1 MSTTNTFKI
10 YEKKIKS
17 GKSSYRFFFIRKE
30 LQPLFD
36 NLGVFTLICSD
47 GTHYSNLNVTKSGK
61 VQRYFIFASEFF
73 NEHPRLQ
80 KHDEIPFAVDKAK
93 GIVRVTLSF
102 D

>member
-80 KHDEIPFAVDKAK
+80 KHDEIPFVIERDK
-93 GIVRVTLSF
+93 GIVKIVLS
-102 D
+102 

>member
-1 MSTTNTFKI
+1 MNTQNTLKI
-10 YEKKIKS
+10 YERITKNS
-17 GKSSYRFFFIRKE
+17 KSSYRFFFVKKE

-61 VQRYFIFASEFF
+61 VERYFIFANEFF

-80 KHDEIPFAVDKAK
+80 KHDEIPFTINNDNRTIK
-93 GIVRVTLSF
+93 ITI
-102 D
+102 

>member
-61 VQRYFIFASEFF
+61 VERYFIFANEFF

-80 KHDEIPFAVDKAK
+80 KHDEIPFVIESDKGVVK
-93 GIVRVTLSF
+93 IVL
-102 D
+102 

>member
-1 MSTTNTFKI
+1 MSMQNTLKI
-10 YEKKIKS
+10 YEKKS
-17 GKSSYRFFFIRKE
+17 GYRFFFIRKE

-80 KHDEIPFAVDKAK
+80 KHAEIPFSVDKAK
-93 GIVRVTLSF
+93 GIVRIVLL
-102 D
+102 

>member
-1 MSTTNTFKI
+1 MSNTNTLKI
-10 YEKKIKS
+10 YERITKNS
-17 GKSSYRFFFIRKE
+17 KSSYRFFFIKKE

-61 VQRYFIFASEFF
+61 VERYFIFANEFF

-80 KHDEIPFAVDKAK
+80 KHDEIPFTINNDNRTIK
-93 GIVRVTLSF
+93 ITI
-102 D
+102 

>member
-1 MSTTNTFKI
+1 MSMQNTLKI

-80 KHDEIPFAVDKAK
+80 KHAEIPFSVDKAK
-93 GIVRVTLSF
+93 GCVRITI
-102 D
+102 

>member
-1 MSTTNTFKI
+1 MSTTNTMKI

-17 GKSSYRFFFIRKE
+17 GKSSYCFFFIRKE
-30 LQPLFD
+30 LQLLFD

-80 KHDEIPFAVDKAK
+80 KHDEIPFVIEKDK
-93 GIVRVTLSF
+93 GIVKIVLS
-102 D
+102 

>member
-1 MSTTNTFKI
+1 MSNTNTMKI

-36 NLGVFTLICSD
+36 DLGVFTLICSD

-80 KHDEIPFAVDKAK
+80 KHDEIPFVIERDK
-93 GIVRVTLSF
+93 GIVKIVLS
-102 D
+102 

>member
-1 MSTTNTFKI
+1 MSTINTFKI

-80 KHDEIPFAVDKAK
+80 KHAEIPFAVDKVK
-93 GIVRVTLSF
+93 GIVKIVLY
-102 D
+102 

>member
-1 MSTTNTFKI
+1 MSNTNTMKI

-30 LQPLFD
+30 LHPLFD
-36 NLGVFTLICSD
+36 HLGVFTLICSD

-80 KHDEIPFAVDKAK
+80 KHDEIPFSITKDNRTVQ
-93 GIVRVTLSF
+93 ITI
-102 D
+102 

>member
-1 MSTTNTFKI
+1 MSTTNTMKI

-17 GKSSYRFFFIRKE
+17 DKSSYRFFFIRKE

-73 NEHPRLQ
+73 YEHPRLQ
-80 KHDEIPFAVDKAK
+80 KHAEIPFSVDKAK
-93 GIVRVTLSF
+93 GCVRITI
-102 D
+102 

>member
-1 MSTTNTFKI
+1 MSNTNTLKI
-10 YEKKIKS
+10 YERITKNS
-17 GKSSYRFFFIRKE
+17 KSSYLFFFIRKE

-80 KHDEIPFAVDKAK
+80 KHAEIPFSFDKAK
-93 GIVRVTLSF
+93 GCVRITI
-102 D
+102 

>member
-1 MSTTNTFKI
+1 MNTQNTLKI
-10 YEKKIKS
+10 YERITKNN
-17 GKSSYRFFFIRKE
+17 KSSYRFFFIRKE

-80 KHDEIPFAVDKAK
+80 KHDEIPFSINKDNRTVQ
-93 GIVRVTLSF
+93 ITI
-102 D
+102 

>member
-1 MSTTNTFKI
+1 MNTKNTLKI
-10 YEKKIKS
+10 YEKKS
-17 GKSSYRFFFIRKE
+17 GYQFFFIRKE

-80 KHDEIPFAVDKAK
+80 KHAEIPFSVDNAK
-93 GIVRVTLSF
+93 GIVRIVLS
-102 D
+102 

>member
-1 MSTTNTFKI
+1 MSTTNTMKI

-17 GKSSYRFFFIRKE
+17 DKSSYRFFFIRKE

-73 NEHPRLQ
+73 NDHPKLG
-80 KHDEIPFAVDKAK
+80 KHDEIVFSIDHAK
-93 GIVRVTLSF
+93 RIVKICIN
-102 D
+102 

>member
-10 YEKKIKS
+10 YEKKINS

-73 NEHPRLQ
+73 NEHPILQ
-80 KHDEIPFAVDKAK
+80 KHAEIPFSVDNAK
-93 GIVRVTLSF
+93 GIVRIVLS
-102 D
+102 

>member
-36 NLGVFTLICSD
+36 NLGVFTLTCSD

-80 KHDEIPFAVDKAK
+80 KHDEIPFSVDYAK
-93 GIVRVTLSF
+93 GIVKIVLS
-102 D
+102 

>member
-1 MSTTNTFKI
+1 MNTQNTLKI
-10 YEKKIKS
+10 YERITKNS
-17 GKSSYRFFFIRKE
+17 KSSYRFFFIRKE

-80 KHDEIPFAVDKAK
+80 KHDEIPFSINKDNRTVQ
-93 GIVRVTLSF
+93 ITI
-102 D
+102 

>member
-1 MSTTNTFKI
+1 MSNTNTLKI
-10 YEKKIKS
+10 YERITKNS
-17 GKSSYRFFFIRKE
+17 KSSYRFFFVKKE

-61 VQRYFIFASEFF
+61 VERYFIFANEFF

-80 KHDEIPFAVDKAK
+80 KHDEIPFTINNDNRTIK
-93 GIVRVTLSF
+93 ITI
-102 D
+102 